1 MCLMRVVFNLS
12 CVFTESGESG
22 FSTTYCGYP
31 KAEAYKKYNSAAM
44 TEMVVKIL
52 PDMVKAAAE
61 PISSIK
67 DIKIYSSGDSNGE
80 GVASQVTGMTPTVI
94 KQVFDLV
101 KDTTGVNLS
110 DVMRANTY
118 DAKVNRNVNV
128 NGIETAL
135 LTTEASDK

>member
-1 MCLMRVVFNLS
+1 
-12 CVFTESGESG
+12 
-22 FSTTYCGYP
+22 
-31 KAEAYKKYNSAAM
+31 
-44 TEMVVKIL
+44 
-52 PDMVKAAAE
+52 
-61 PISSIK
+61 
-67 DIKIYSSGDSNGE
+67 
-80 GVASQVTGMTPTVI
+80 MTPTVI